1 MRFAV
6 HRSVLSQPAIDLL
19 APAPGE
25 TFVDGTLGAAGH
37 AWLVLSRLGEHGR
50 LVGIDRD
57 PMAVARA
64 REAAD
69 PRLLPVEGNFAD
81 LPAILDDLGIGA
93 VDGVL
98 FDLGISSDQ
107 LDDPERGLSFRTDGP
122 LDMRLSPGDPTTAAD
137 LVNGLREAEL
147 ADLLWRYGEERWSRR
162 IARRIV
168 ERRPLSRTGELR
180 EVVAGAI
187 PRGAWPRGID
197 PATRTFQALR
207 IEVNDELR
215 NLERGLDGAIDRLVP
230 GGRVAVISFHSLE
243 DGIVKRRFREETRD
257 CICPPESPRCTCGHH
272 RRLRILTRKPVQ
284 PDAEE
289 IAANPRS
296 RSARLRAAQR
306 LATPEGAPPGST

>member
-1 MRFAV
+1 M
-6 HRSVLSQPAIDLL
+6 HHSVLSQPAIDLL

-37 AWLVLSRLGEHGR
+37 ARLVLSKLGERGR

-57 PMAVARA
+57 PSAVARA
-64 REAAD
+64 REIGD
-69 PRLLPVEGNFAD
+69 PRLSLVEGNFAD
-81 LPAILDDLGIGA
+81 LPAILDRLGIVSA
-93 VDGVL
+93 DGVL
-98 FDLGISSDQ
+98 LDLGISSDQ
-107 LDDPERGLSFRTDGP
+107 LDDPERGLSFRIDGP
-122 LDMRLSPGDPTTAAD
+122 LDMRLSPQDPATAAD
-137 LVNGLREAEL
+137 LVNGLREEEL
-147 ADLLWRYGEERWSRR
+147 ADLIWRYGEERWSRR

-168 ERRPLSRTGELR
+168 ERRPLRRTGELR

-215 NLERGLDGAIDRLVP
+215 NLERGLRGAIDRLAP
-230 GGRVAVISFHSLE
+230 GGRIAVISFHSLE

-257 CICPPESPRCTCGHH
+257 CICPPESPQCTCGHH
-272 RRLRILTRKPVQ
+272 RRLRILTRKPIQ
-284 PDAEE
+284 PAEEE

-296 RSARLRAAQR
+296 RSARLRAAER
-306 LATPEGAPPGST
+306 LSS

>member
-1 MRFAV
+1 M
-6 HRSVLSQPAIDLL
+6 HQSVLSQPAIDLL

-37 AWLVLSRLGEHGR
+37 ARLLLSRLGERGR

-57 PMAVARA
+57 PTAIARA
-64 REAAD
+64 RAIGD
-69 PRLLPVEGNFAD
+69 SRLSLVEGNFAD
-81 LPAILDDLGIGA
+81 LPAILDSQHIGS

-98 FDLGISSDQ
+98 LDLGISSDQ

-122 LDMRLSPGDPTTAAD
+122 LDMRLNREDPLTAAD
-137 LVNGLREAEL
+137 LVNGLREEEL

-168 ERRPLSRTGELR
+168 ERRPLRRTAELR

-215 NLERGLDGAIDRLVP
+215 SLEQGLSGAIDRLAP
-230 GGRVAVISFHSLE
+230 AGRVAVISFHSLE
-243 DGIVKRRFREETRD
+243 DGIVKRRFRDETRD
-257 CICPPESPRCTCGHH
+257 CICPPESPQCTCGHR

-284 PDAEE
+284 PDPQEV
-289 IAANPRS
+289 AANPRS

-306 LATPEGAPPGST
+306 LSS

>member
-1 MRFAV
+1 M
-6 HRSVLSQPAIDLL
+6 HQSVLSQPAIDLL

-25 TFVDGTLGAAGH
+25 TFVDGTLGSAGH
-37 AWLVLSRLGEHGR
+37 ARLLLSRLGERGR

-57 PMAVARA
+57 PLAIARA
-64 REAAD
+64 RAIRD
-69 PRLLPVEGNFAD
+69 PRLSLVEGNFAD
-81 LPAILDDLGIGA
+81 LPAILDSQGIGG

-98 FDLGISSDQ
+98 LDLGISSDQ

-122 LDMRLSPGDPTTAAD
+122 LDMRLNRDDPLTAAD
-137 LVNGLREAEL
+137 LVNGLREEEL

-168 ERRPLSRTGELR
+168 ERRPLRRTGELR

-187 PRGAWPRGID
+187 PRGAWPKGID

-215 NLERGLDGAIDRLVP
+215 NLEQGLSGAIDRLAP
-230 GGRVAVISFHSLE
+230 AGRIAVISFHSLE
-243 DGIVKRRFREETRD
+243 DGIVKRRFRDETRD
-257 CICPPESPRCTCGHH
+257 CICPPESPQCTCNHR

-284 PDAEE
+284 PDAQEV
-289 IAANPRS
+289 AANPRS

-306 LATPEGAPPGST
+306 LPS

>member
-1 MRFAV
+1 M
-6 HRSVLSQPAIDLL
+6 HQSVLSQPAIDLL

-37 AWLVLSRLGEHGR
+37 ARLLLSRLGERGR

-57 PMAVARA
+57 PLAIARA
-64 REAAD
+64 RAIRD
-69 PRLLPVEGNFAD
+69 PRLSLVEGNFAD
-81 LPAILDDLGIGA
+81 LPAILDSQGIGG

-98 FDLGISSDQ
+98 LDLGISSDQ

-122 LDMRLSPGDPTTAAD
+122 LDMRLNRDDPLTAAD
-137 LVNGLREAEL
+137 LVNGLREEEL

-168 ERRPLSRTGELR
+168 ERRPLRRTGELR

-187 PRGAWPRGID
+187 PRGAWPKGID

-215 NLERGLDGAIDRLVP
+215 NLEQGLSGAIDRLAP
-230 GGRVAVISFHSLE
+230 AGRIAVISFHSLE
-243 DGIVKRRFREETRD
+243 DGIVKRRFRDETRD
-257 CICPPESPRCTCGHH
+257 CICPPESPQCTCNHR

-284 PDAEE
+284 PDAQEV
-289 IAANPRS
+289 AANPRS

-306 LATPEGAPPGST
+306 LPS

>member
-1 MRFAV
+1 M
-6 HRSVLSQPAIDLL
+6 HQSVLSQPAIDLL

-37 AWLVLSRLGEHGR
+37 ARLLLSRLGERGR

-57 PMAVARA
+57 PLAIARA
-64 REAAD
+64 RAIRD
-69 PRLLPVEGNFAD
+69 PRLSLVEGNFAD
-81 LPAILDDLGIGA
+81 LPAILDSQGIGA

-98 FDLGISSDQ
+98 LDLGISSDQ

-122 LDMRLSPGDPTTAAD
+122 LDMRLNRDDPLTAAD
-137 LVNGLREAEL
+137 LVNGLREEEL

-168 ERRPLSRTGELR
+168 ERRPLRRTGELR

-187 PRGAWPRGID
+187 PRGAWPKGID

-215 NLERGLDGAIDRLVP
+215 NLEQGLSGAIDRLAP
-230 GGRVAVISFHSLE
+230 AGRIAVISFHSLE
-243 DGIVKRRFREETRD
+243 DGIVKRRFRDETRD
-257 CICPPESPRCTCGHH
+257 CICPPESPQCTCNHR

-284 PDAEE
+284 PDAQEV
-289 IAANPRS
+289 AANPRS

-306 LATPEGAPPGST
+306 LPS